1 MLIDTADEAL
11 PELTAELL
19 AVSDAAQAAAT
30 AALGRTH
37 DCGVLRGRGFV
48 STKAWLKQTTRCGDR
63 DAARL
68 LARSR
73 DLQRPELAAT
83 RSAWLAGRIVGAG
96 VREISLG
103 LVACE
108 KKTRT
113 DAELTALVFGEC
125 QQVLLDIAQREN
137 ADHVRAAA
145 ARILATVFPDGATAD
160 EQEAYH
166 AQHLRL
172 TRVGNETDVRG
183 MLSAESDALLSTAL
197 DRIVD
202 RWYRDGTLGPQPV
215 LDPVTGQ
222 IDQQATDAAIEAA
235 KNGGTGGVQRGKADH
250 LRALALVELAR
261 QFLDEGKAGTAHG
274 VRPHLVLTV
283 ELADLLAGRGT
294 GTLDVPGGEAALV
307 PVSTLAR
314 LGCDADI
321 TLAITRVLESQAGPD
336 TVHGADGVTLVPADG
351 DLLSTLAARLR
362 GASREVLWLGREH
375 RHVTP
380 RVWRMLTVRDRHCR
394 FPGCYADVSR
404 CQPHHVLEWWL
415 GGETDPGNL
424 ILLCARH
431 HRMVHDGEWKIVARP
446 GVSPLAADYWEFI
459 APPRRTRP

>member
-1 MLIDTADEAL
+1 MLQTPAAGPREVHAALARMRADAALVNGAIADGVLIDTADEAL
-11 PELTAELL
+11 PELTAGLL
-19 AVSDAAQAAAT
+19 AAADAATAAAT

-48 STKAWLKQTTRCGDR
+48 STKAWLKATTRCGDR

-73 DLQRPELAAT
+73 DLQRPEFAPT
-83 RSAWLAGRIVGAG
+83 RTAWLAGRIVGAG

-113 DAELTALVFGEC
+113 DPDLTALVFGEC

-183 MLSAESDALLSTAL
+183 MLSAESEALLSTAL

-202 RWYRDGTLGPQPV
+202 RWYREGVLGPQPV
-215 LDPVTGQ
+215 LDPVTGE
-222 IDQQATDAAIEAA
+222 IDQEATDAAIEAA
-235 KNGGTGGVQRGKADH
+235 KNGGTGGVQRAKPS
-250 LRALALVELAR
+250 
-261 QFLDEGKAGTAHG
+261 TC
-274 VRPHLVLTV
+274 
-283 ELADLLAGRGT
+283 GRWRWWSW
-294 GTLDVPGGEAALV
+294 PASS
-307 PVSTLAR
+307 STR
-314 LGCDADI
+314 
-321 TLAITRVLESQAGPD
+321 
-336 TVHGADGVTLVPADG
+336 
-351 DLLSTLAARLR
+351 
-362 GASREVLWLGREH
+362 
-375 RHVTP
+375 
-380 RVWRMLTVRDRHCR
+380 
-394 FPGCYADVSR
+394 
-404 CQPHHVLEWWL
+404 
-415 GGETDPGNL
+415 
-424 ILLCARH
+424 
-431 HRMVHDGEWKIVARP
+431 ARP
-446 GVSPLAADYWEFI
+446 
-459 APPRRTRP
+459 APATGYARTSS